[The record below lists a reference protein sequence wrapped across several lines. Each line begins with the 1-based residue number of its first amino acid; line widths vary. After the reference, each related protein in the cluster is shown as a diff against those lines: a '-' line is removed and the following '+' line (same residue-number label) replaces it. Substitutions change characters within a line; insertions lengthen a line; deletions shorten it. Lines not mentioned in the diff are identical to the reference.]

1 MLAVLVL
8 AVYWFVLPMLKLA
21 VYWFVLPV
29 LVLAMCW
36 FVLAVLVF
44 AVYWLS
50 FVRLVCSFSRFVYFT
65 YGFKPNVRRTKY
77 FHNYYRLTERR

>member
-8 AVYWFVLPMLKLA
+8 VEYWFVLPVLKLA

-29 LVLAMCW
+29 LVLAGCW

-44 AVYWLS
+44 AVYELS
-50 FVRLVCSFSRFVYFT
+50 FLRLVCSLATFVYFT
-65 YGFKPNVRRTKY
+65 
-77 FHNYYRLTERR
+77 